1 MIHSELGEQLRR
13 AREAKGL
20 SLDDAE
26 RATGIRKR
34 FLQAMED
41 GRFDVLPG
49 EIQLRGFLR
58 NYAGHVGLSGDE
70 LIATYERRI
79 RPAPPG
85 TVPPVS
91 KPASPVQ
98 PSPTRLTGPQ
108 PVRPQAPPAE
118 AAPSSALASPQKS
131 ANNLRP
137 VWLAQWPA
145 WVTVE
150 RILIAIAI
158 LMVICI
164 VVLVI
169 LLLTSPANGEAAP
182 APQPTAARTR
192 PVAPTAPPATVE
204 ATIAAMQTNTAI
216 TSSAKL
222 TATVDY
228 VQVAL
233 AASEHVWVRVMTDGK
248 TAFEGMFAPNQLLK
262 WEAKDILVVETGNG
276 AGLNASFNGK
286 PLGAFGPR
294 GQLAARAWTPAGE
307 AAVPPKPTAALTP
320 NP

>member
-20 SLDDAE
+20 SLDQAE

-41 GRFDVLPG
+41 GRFDALPG
-49 EIQLRGFLR
+49 EIQLRGFMR
-58 NYAGHVGLSGDE
+58 NYAGQVGLNGDE

-79 RPAPPG
+79 KPSPQGTAPPG
-85 TVPPVS
+85 TAPKS
-91 KPASPVQ
+91 ASPVQ
-98 PSPTRLTGPQ
+98 PSPLRPAGPQ
-108 PVRPQAPPAE
+108 PVRPPTAPTAQTQPAGM
-118 AAPSSALASPQKS
+118 AQKPS
-131 ANNLRP
+131 NTRP
-137 VWLAQWPA
+137 LWLAQWPA
-145 WVTVE
+145 WMTVE

-204 ATIAAMQTNTAI
+204 ATVAAMQTNTAI

-222 TATVDY
+222 TATADY

-262 WEAKDILVVETGNG
+262 WEAKEILVVETGNG